1 MMCSFAVPLE
11 PDSAR
16 QNADGDT
23 QEKGASGRDERQTQS
38 ARKEGEEEEEE
49 EADAG
54 RGTTIAPRLGHVSM
68 LTDFCFIH
76 GRLDNRSGGDGVLLP
91 QYIISSDRDEHIRIS
106 RWGPRRAAHIVLRYL
121 LGSANAVSSLLVI
134 QGPELAALLQSAV
147 QAGKDLCS
155 YPLLVSTDAGRIR
168 LWSLHPDN
176 DAALSNRDCLVVADV
191 SSCVQAHLCVDV
203 GVEEA
208 RGRHS
213 GATKAGEPRRV
224 KNFDG
229 EINGNARAAKK
240 SRIVIS
246 HLDVLAG
253 AKGELHIL
261 FTVEG

>member
-1 MMCSFAVPLE
+1 MICSFAVPLE

-16 QNADGDT
+16 QNAEGDT
-23 QEKGASGRDERQTQS
+23 QEKGARGRDERQTQS

-49 EADAG
+49 EADTG
-54 RGTTIAPRLGHVSM
+54 HDTTIPPRLGHVSM

-147 QAGKDLCS
+147 LADKDLCS

-176 DAALSNRDCLVVADV
+176 DAALQNRDCLVAADV

-224 KNFDG
+224 KKFDG
-229 EINGNARAAKK
+229 EINSNARATEK